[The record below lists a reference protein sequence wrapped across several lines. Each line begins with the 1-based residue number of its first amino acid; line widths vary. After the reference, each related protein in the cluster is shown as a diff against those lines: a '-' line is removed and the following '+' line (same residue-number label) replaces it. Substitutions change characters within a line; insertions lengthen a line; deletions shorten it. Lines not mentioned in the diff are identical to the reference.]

1 MDQCWHLNNSI
12 SGTQVFDFGFVTE
25 PIAGRFRE
33 NGPQLLCRVSLT
45 ACNLTP
51 PYVQCMSPS
60 HDTSSVS
67 GPNSKLQALI
77 KCSPKIHMP
86 SAYPRN
92 GHRHNV
98 KKIGIYY
105 HLPSIISHHG
115 YPSNFKQS
123 RCRVCLQCHHLQNAL
138 HLILY
143 NFPRQTV

>member
-67 GPNSKLQALI
+67 GPNSHLVKDKSGTPPTNVTQPDTSLCGPVLLCRVKQMPLSVLPDYLSCHKLLSLLLLLV
-77 KCSPKIHMP
+77 CFPENTLH
-86 SAYPRN
+86 
-92 GHRHNV
+92 
-98 KKIGIYY
+98 
-105 HLPSIISHHG
+105 
-115 YPSNFKQS
+115 S
-123 RCRVCLQCHHLQNAL
+123 RCLLMQKVLEK
-138 HLILY
+138 
-143 NFPRQTV
+143 